1 VSDAVLFE
9 ARGVTQSFGG
19 LAALR
24 ELTFEI
30 RSGEILGVIGPNG
43 AGKTTLVNHISGLM
57 KPEAGDLRFRGG
69 SLLGLGPHRIS
80 RLGIARTFQTARP
93 FTRLTVAENVLIGAL
108 FGRKGLARPIEAAR
122 ARRDETLRL
131 VGLERLKS
139 TRVLHLTMGDRKRVE
154 LARALAMDPELL
166 LLDEVMAGLNS
177 TEVGE
182 AMELVRE
189 INRGGMTILVVE
201 HVMKAIMGLSSRIVV
216 LHHGEKIADGS
227 PEQVT
232 HDPAVIQAYLGARY
246 AVGRG

>member
-1 VSDAVLFE
+1 M
-9 ARGVTQSFGG
+9 TKSFGG

-24 ELTFEI
+24 ELTIEI

-57 KPEAGDLRFRGG
+57 VPEVGDLRFRGK

-93 FTRLTVAENVLIGAL
+93 FVHLTVADNVLMGAP
-108 FGRKGLARPIEAAR
+108 FGRQGPTRSMGAAR
-122 ARRDETLRL
+122 ARLDEVLGL
-131 VGLERLKS
+131 LGLERLRS
-139 TRVLHLTMGDRKRVE
+139 TQVLHLTMADRKRVE

-166 LLDEVMAGLNS
+166 LLDEVMAGLNP

-182 AMELVRE
+182 AMELVRT
-189 INRGGMTILVVE
+189 INRAGMTILVVE
-201 HVMKAIMGLSSRIVV
+201 HVMKAIMGLSNRIVV
-216 LHHGEKIADGS
+216 LHHGEKIADGG

-232 HDPAVIQAYLGARY
+232 RDPTVIQAYLGARY
-246 AVGRG
+246 AAGRG

>member
-1 VSDAVLFE
+1 
-9 ARGVTQSFGG
+9 VTKSFGG

-57 KPEAGDLRFRGG
+57 KPEAGDLRFRGQ

-108 FGRKGLARPIEAAR
+108 FGRSGLTRSLEAAR
-122 ARRDETLRL
+122 ARLDETLRL
-131 VGLERLKS
+131 LGLERLKS
-139 TRVLHLTMGDRKRVE
+139 TRVLHLTMADRKRVE

-166 LLDEVMAGLNS
+166 LLDEVMAGLNP

-182 AMELVRE
+182 AMELVRA

-216 LHHGEKIADGS
+216 LHHGEKIADGR
-227 PEQVT
+227 PEQVAR
-232 HDPAVIQAYLGARY
+232 DQAVIQAYLGARY